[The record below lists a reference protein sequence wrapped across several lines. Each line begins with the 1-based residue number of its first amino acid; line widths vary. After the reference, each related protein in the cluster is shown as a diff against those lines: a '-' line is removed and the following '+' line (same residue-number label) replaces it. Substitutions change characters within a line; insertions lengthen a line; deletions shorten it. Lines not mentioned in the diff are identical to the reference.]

1 MSSLSSPIAERLRDA
16 VSQAR
21 WNEAVALLQTSSAL
35 QAAEALGDLP
45 FEQQQSLF
53 RHLPL
58 DLAAAVVTQFPYYH
72 EYVLLHSLPAGE
84 MRALVDKMKP
94 DDRMR
99 FFDELPEEA
108 WQRLMDELS
117 SVLPA
122 NTSGQ
127 HEPETARVLEQQLPQ
142 AGEPIIE
149 AFQIAKSFEQPDGRE
164 IQIIAPMDLSIESD
178 TIFAL
183 LGPSGS
189 GKSTLLRIL
198 SGLTAP
204 SSGSVRVHGQPLDC
218 CAPNIGI
225 VFQSFAL
232 FPWLTVL
239 ENVEVPLVARG
250 LQHPERHREALQ
262 ALAMVGLKGF
272 ENAYPKE
279 LSGGMKQRVGFARA
293 LAVNPE
299 VLFMDEPFSALDV
312 LTAENLRGELMEL
325 WLKDQIPTK
334 SIFLVTHNIEEAV
347 LLADRIVVLGTH
359 PAKIR
364 ADFRISLPQP
374 RDRKSAEFL
383 VYVDYIYKVM
393 TQPDLEFGPVT
404 KLPSVRKSSFQVLPH
419 ATAGG
424 MAGLLEFLND
434 RGGKE
439 DLYHLAE
446 ELLMEVDDLF
456 PIVDAAVML
465 GFADSTQG
473 DVRITPAGK
482 EFAEADIAARKKL
495 FREALL
501 SHVTLIQQI
510 QNALQRKSDRA
521 VPLEFFRDVLD
532 EHLSHDD
539 VQRQIDTVLNWG
551 RYAEIF
557 TYDSETDRLL
567 LNQASGTA
575 NSSEAVPLH

>member
-1 MSSLSSPIAERLRDA
+1 MGPPIAERIRNA
-16 VSQAR
+16 VLQAR
-21 WNEAVALLQTSSAL
+21 WNEAVALLQTCDPVR
-35 QAAEALGDLP
+35 AAEGLGNLP

-53 RHLPL
+53 RRLPL
-58 DLAAAVVTQFPYYH
+58 DLAAAVVAQFPYYH
-72 EYVLLHSLPAGE
+72 EYVLLHSLPVGE
-84 MRALVDKMKP
+84 MRALVDKLNP

-117 SVLPA
+117 STA
-122 NTSGQ
+122 TAETSGQ
-127 HEPETARVLEQQLPQ
+127 REPETGRTPEQQLPPPRE
-142 AGEPIIE
+142 AIIE
-149 AFQIAKSFEQPDGRE
+149 ARQIEKGFVQPDGRE
-164 IQIIAPMDLSIESD
+164 IQIIAPVDISVESD
-178 TIFAL
+178 TICAL

-204 SSGSVRVHGQPLDC
+204 SSGTVLVHGQPLDRGS
-218 CAPNIGI
+218 PSIGM

-239 ENVEVPLVARG
+239 DNVEAPLIARG
-250 LQHPERHREALQ
+250 LQHPARHRSALQ
-262 ALAMVGLKGF
+262 ALAMVGLRGF
-272 ENAYPKE
+272 ENVYPKE

-293 LAVNPE
+293 LAVKPE

-325 WLKDQIPTK
+325 WIKHQIPTK

-347 LLADRIVVLGTH
+347 LLADRIIVLGKH

-374 RDRKSAEFL
+374 RERKSAEFL

-393 TQPDLEFGPVT
+393 TQPELELGPLT
-404 KLPSVRKSSFQVLPH
+404 DLPSLRRPSFQVLPH

-456 PIVDAAVML
+456 PIVDEAVML
-465 GFADSTQG
+465 GFADSTKG
-473 DVRITPAGK
+473 DVRITPVGK
-482 EFAEADIAARKKL
+482 EFAEADIATRKKL
-495 FREALL
+495 FREAVLG
-501 SHVTLIQQI
+501 HVSLIQQI
-510 QNALQRKSDRA
+510 RNALERKSDGA

-532 EHLSHDD
+532 EHLSRED
-539 VQRQIDTVLNWG
+539 VQHQIDTALNWG

-557 TYDSETDRLL
+557 TYDSRTDRLL
-567 LNQASGTA
+567 LDAASGTA
-575 NSSEAVPLH
+575 NSSEGVPLH